1 MEKAIINSKKI
12 TKLDLSNSSLKEF
25 PKEIFELKNL
35 RKLNLS
41 NNNIKDIPKE
51 ISNLKLLEVLDL
63 SNNKI
68 TNFYAKICELKKLKS
83 LNLNNNK
90 ISAIPKQI
98 SNLKKLRN
106 LSIANNKIIILP
118 EEFSS
123 LESLNS
129 LNISKN
135 LFAEFPN
142 PIYFLKNLKSLWI
155 TNLPLKKINFPL
167 ITENLK
173 KLKSIFAYS
182 FDNDKSSIHHD
193 YFEISK
199 IKGNCIE
206 KIKEISLDY
215 KIGTYSSPTGIN
227 KIITDKEEIEK
238 SMIFISY
245 SHKDKKDWL
254 SKVQTHLKVL
264 NYQNID
270 FDFWDD
276 TRIKAGQKWKEEI
289 EKALDKSIAAI
300 LIISTDFLASDF
312 VQKKEIPQLLNSAH
326 EKGTK
331 LISLIVKPCRFKNQ
345 IGLNDLQA
353 INDPDNS
360 LINLS
365 EGEQE
370 EILVKLT
377 DRIEEIILENK

>member
-1 MEKAIINSKKI
+1 MEKAFIKSKNI
-12 TKLDLSNSSLKEF
+12 TKLDLSNSGLKEF

-41 NNNIKDIPKE
+41 NNNIKAIPKE

-63 SNNKI
+63 SNNRI

-90 ISAIPKQI
+90 ISSIPKQI

-106 LSIANNKIIILP
+106 LSIANNKITALP
-118 EEFSS
+118 EEFSC
-123 LESLNS
+123 LDNLNS

-135 LFAEFPN
+135 LLTEFPN
-142 PIYFLKNLKSLWI
+142 PIYFLKNIESLWI
-155 TNLPLKKINFPL
+155 TNLPIKKFNIPF

-173 KLKSIFAYS
+173 KLKSIFAYT
-182 FDNDKSSIHHD
+182 FIIDKSNID
-193 YFEISK
+193 YDYLEISK
-199 IKGNCIE
+199 IKGNCID
-206 KIKEISLDY
+206 KVKEISSNY
-215 KIGTYSSPTGIN
+215 KIRTYSSPASSN
-227 KIITDKEEIEK
+227 KMIASIEK
-238 SMIFISY
+238 TEKPMIFISY

-264 NYQNID
+264 NHQNID

-289 EKALDKSIAAI
+289 EKALNRSIAAI

-312 VQKKEIPQLLNSAH
+312 VQKKEIPQLLNSAN

-331 LISLIVKPCRFKNQ
+331 LISLIIKPCRFKNQ

-365 EGEQE
+365 EGKQE

-377 DRIEEIILENK
+377 DRIEEIILENR